1 MSYLRNYPQVIVPV
15 KIVIIGTANAGK
27 TSLALRLVKDTF
39 QNESLPTVGAMFL
52 NKFFAFDNYT
62 IKFEIWDTAGQEKF
76 HSLANMYFRGSKIA
90 VVVFDLSD
98 TDSFNKAKI
107 WTREFKTNS
116 NPEEPAIMA
125 LVGNKCDLN
134 KATPQSEIDAYVE
147 QEGML
152 YFEAS
157 AKENTNVNNIFRT
170 LADKIPAPQLKQQQ
184 QQQQDTID
192 INKNNKKKKCC

>member
-1 MSYLRNYPQVIVPV
+1 MMMTL
-15 KIVIIGTANAGK
+15 IIIYT
-27 TSLALRLVKDTF
+27 LIILL
-39 QNESLPTVGAMFL
+39 VGAMFL
-52 NKFFAFDNYT
+52 NKFFAYDNYT
-62 IKFEIWDTAGQEKF
+62 IKLECWDTAGQEKF
-76 HSLANMYFRGSKIA
+76 HSLASMYFRGSKIA

-98 TDSFNKAKI
+98 PDSFAKAKL

-134 KATPQSEIDAYVE
+134 KATPQADIDAYAE
-147 QEGML
+147 QENML

-170 LADKIPAPQLKQQQ
+170 LADKIPPPQFNTQQQ
-184 QQQQDTID
+184 STVD
-192 INKNNKKKKCC
+192 INKSTKKKKCCGG